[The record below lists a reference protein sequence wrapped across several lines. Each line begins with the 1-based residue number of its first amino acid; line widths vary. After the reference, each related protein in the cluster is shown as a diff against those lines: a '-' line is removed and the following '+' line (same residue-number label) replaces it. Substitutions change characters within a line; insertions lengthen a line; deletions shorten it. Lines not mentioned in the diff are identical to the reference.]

1 MGVISTEI
9 AHCVMNALHQKI
21 IVFETGKS
29 TPKTDIFWLVYFNVD
44 ITPIDCPSKSISKT
58 LYPPWLYINDCFVQ
72 QKSAIFL
79 GKWTNFLKF
88 LTSCLAKGDYAPSFP
103 TEKFG
108 QNGENYS
115 PLHYL
120 NHNRYYR
127 GEGGRMLRTTIFHHT
142 SSDVPVLWNCFFQV
156 LNIYLLFGYNM
167 WIKSNAKYPG

>member
-1 MGVISTEI
+1 MFLRP
-9 AHCVMNALHQKI
+9 AKAA
-21 IVFETGKS
+21 
-29 TPKTDIFWLVYFNVD
+29 PKTDIFLTSVFQCRYNSYGLS
-44 ITPIDCPSKSISKT
+44 CKSISKT

-142 SSDVPVLWNCFFQV
+142 SSDVPVLFSSNHNIHKSSCDLCFWASDPLIDKF
-156 LNIYLLFGYNM
+156 Y
-167 WIKSNAKYPG
+167 

>member
-1 MGVISTEI
+1 MPCIRKYMFLRP
-9 AHCVMNALHQKI
+9 AKAA
-21 IVFETGKS
+21 
-29 TPKTDIFWLVYFNVD
+29 PKTDIFLTSVFQCRYNSYGLS
-44 ITPIDCPSKSISKT
+44 CKSISKT

-142 SSDVPVLWNCFFQV
+142 SIVMYQFSEIVFFQV
-156 LNIYLLFGYNM
+156 LNIYLLFG
-167 WIKSNAKYPG
+167 

>member
-1 MGVISTEI
+1 M
-9 AHCVMNALHQKI
+9 
-21 IVFETGKS
+21 
-29 TPKTDIFWLVYFNVD
+29 
-44 ITPIDCPSKSISKT
+44 DCPSKSISKT

-142 SSDVPVLWNCFFQV
+142 SIVMYQFSEIVFFPSNHTIHKSSCDLGFWASVPLVERFL
-156 LNIYLLFGYNM
+156 
-167 WIKSNAKYPG
+167 

>member
-1 MGVISTEI
+1 MYVDKNIWTCLAS
-9 AHCVMNALHQKI
+9 
-21 IVFETGKS
+21 VFRCQFR
-29 TPKTDIFWLVYFNVD
+29 FWY
-44 ITPIDCPSKSISKT
+44 PMDCPSKSISKT

-120 NHNRYYR
+120 NHNRQ
-127 GEGGRMLRTTIFHHT
+127 RMPQFFNQTYQRYTYSLIGQKIKPYIRSFTLEK
-142 SSDVPVLWNCFFQV
+142 SSCLPSMPL
-156 LNIYLLFGYNM
+156 LLFSFSKN
-167 WIKSNAKYPG
+167 KNDT

>member
-1 MGVISTEI
+1 MYVDK
-9 AHCVMNALHQKI
+9 KI
-21 IVFETGKS
+21 FRLAWLSVFRCRFR
-29 TPKTDIFWLVYFNVD
+29 FWY
-44 ITPIDCPSKSISKT
+44 PMDCPSKSIMKT
-58 LYPPWLYINDCFVQ
+58 LYPPWLNLVVHQWLFCPTKV
-72 QKSAIFL
+72 FL

-142 SSDVPVLWNCFFQV
+142 SIVMCQFSEIVFFPSNHTIHKSSCDLCFWASVPLVERFL
-156 LNIYLLFGYNM
+156 
-167 WIKSNAKYPG
+167 